1 MDEKLEQ
8 IIKESAGVF
17 FKYGIKSISMDDIA
31 RELGI
36 SKKTLYLYVKNKT
49 DLVQKILDYNLICQ
63 CNEKDLIKEKKLN
76 AIAILL
82 EVSKMIN
89 KHLKQMNPSVTYD
102 LQKYYPDMFKNY
114 IAKKRDELYKDIKKN
129 IEQGIAEG
137 LYRDDL
143 NVELIARLYIKK
155 LENIHDPE
163 FLHSDEFNIEN
174 IFEVMFESHIRGIS
188 NKKGIAFLEKQKI
201 TLNFNL

>member
-8 IIKESAGVF
+8 IIKESARVF

-31 RELGI
+31 RELGM
-36 SKKTLYLYVKNKT
+36 SKKTLYLYVENKT
-49 DLVQKILDYNLICQ
+49 DLIQKILDYNLTCQ
-63 CNEKDLIKEKKLN
+63 CSEKDTIAGKNLN

-89 KHLKQMNPSVTYD
+89 RHLKQMNPSVTYD
-102 LQKYYPDMFKNY
+102 LQKYYPDLFRNY
-114 IAKKRDELYKDIKKN
+114 IEKKREELYKDIKKN
-129 IEQGIAEG
+129 IEQGISEG
-137 LYRDDL
+137 LYREDL

-163 FLHSDEFNIEN
+163 FLPSAEFNIEN
-174 IFEVMFESHIRGIS
+174 IFEVMFESHIRGIA
-188 NKKGIAFLEKQKI
+188 NKKGIVYLEKQKI